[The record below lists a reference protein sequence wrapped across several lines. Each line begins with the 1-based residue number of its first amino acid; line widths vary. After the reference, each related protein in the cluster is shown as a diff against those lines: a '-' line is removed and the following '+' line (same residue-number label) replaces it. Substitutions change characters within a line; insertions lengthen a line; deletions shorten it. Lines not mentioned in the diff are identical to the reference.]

1 MGKLFIGFLSNFQ
14 DLEMEHGSRFNS
26 SPPQQS
32 GLSAESAV
40 ITRTGGLSVLF
51 HSN

>member
-1 MGKLFIGFLSNFQ
+1 MGKLFIAFLSNFQ

-26 SPPQQS
+26 SPQQS